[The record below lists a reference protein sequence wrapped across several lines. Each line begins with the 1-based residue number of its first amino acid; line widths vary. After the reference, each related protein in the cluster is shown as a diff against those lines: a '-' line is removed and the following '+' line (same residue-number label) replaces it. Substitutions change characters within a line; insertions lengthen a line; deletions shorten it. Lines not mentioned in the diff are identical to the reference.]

1 MKRSPS
7 TTWPQEAEKKW
18 KQEGSLQIEQSK
30 RPGRSVDV
38 KDEAIKKFIELANN
52 ITDEDSIEIAEEK
65 FGIRRCLDQ
74 IFDREYVL
82 GSDGEF
88 EFKLK
93 HVLLRFDLKSALDPN
108 ELLDLR
114 IKGNAKKRA
123 TLIYLMFGP
132 VAKVGIKAAAKESG
146 TGASLV
152 WTMWR
157 EPCES
162 LEASEDFKELAE
174 FLSKLHKNG
183 HLEFAVMEALLTDL
197 TSSDPRDPW
206 SDQSIAQLLFFMSKK
221 SRNWYLG
228 KKQNGNSI
236 LSSAEVP
243 GILAHLIFTTAHLKV
258 EANDIYDTITECV
271 SRIADDEENKKTFM
285 KSLWHELVNHLRDV
299 SGFTGPQLKYKTL
312 AMKAVSEFGKFLMNK
327 AFNEDEEE
335 MEVEE

>member
-132 VAKVGIKAAAKESG
+132 VAKVGIRAAAKVLTEINVLQNYSQLHSHLYDHFHNSG
-146 TGASLV
+146 A
-152 WTMWR
+152 
-157 EPCES
+157 
-162 LEASEDFKELAE
+162 LEATENWV
-174 FLSKLHKNG
+174 SK
-183 HLEFAVMEALLTDL
+183 
-197 TSSDPRDPW
+197 TS
-206 SDQSIAQLLFFMSKK
+206 
-221 SRNWYLG
+221 
-228 KKQNGNSI
+228 
-236 LSSAEVP
+236 
-243 GILAHLIFTTAHLKV
+243 
-258 EANDIYDTITECV
+258 
-271 SRIADDEENKKTFM
+271 
-285 KSLWHELVNHLRDV
+285 
-299 SGFTGPQLKYKTL
+299 GPKL
-312 AMKAVSEFGKFLMNK
+312 
-327 AFNEDEEE
+327 
-335 MEVEE
+335 